1 MGVFSSYFN
10 KIRKLADYDKVD
22 EMFGFVGFETDY
34 YIMEGGGMAV
44 MFCCQPTPGCNEE
57 LKNTWDAIFKKDFPA
72 DTTIQAQLVGLP
84 DISYFINQFETTRGN
99 RLMGNDNELTTR
111 WPSH

>member
-22 EMFGFVGFETDY
+22 EMFGFVGYESDY

-57 LKNTWDAIFKKDFPA
+57 LKNSLDAIFKKDYPA
-72 DTTIQAQLVGLP
+72 DTTIQAQLVAIP
-84 DISYFINQFETTRGN
+84 DISYFINQ
-99 RLMGNDNELTTR
+99 
-111 WPSH
+111 